1 MMSFRVVHAGG
12 GYQYLLRSVATNDAY
27 AGRQQLHD
35 YYAAKG
41 TPPGKWI
48 GSGLR
53 GLRSDNVQP
62 GEVISAEQMSALYGE
77 GLHPDTDEMTMK
89 GTSLD
94 ACKLGR
100 AFPLYTKNDELLAD
114 LATAERKF
122 RAEHDRRPTE
132 EERSDIALSVGSQHF
147 ENSHGRVAENNRE
160 IITWVNAKRND
171 VRQAVS
177 GFDMTFSP
185 MKSVSA
191 LWALADKD
199 TANRIAEIHHRAVA
213 STIQHVEDT
222 ALFTRDG
229 YKGVKQ
235 VKTRGLIASEFTHF
249 DTRAGDPDLHS
260 HVLVSNKVQNAQG
273 EWKSIDSRA
282 LHPAIAGASQHYN
295 AELKRLLEKEMGLTF
310 SAHQPDK
317 TKQAIWELD
326 GIPRA
331 LVQRWSARREMAK
344 PLYDKAVAEYI
355 ETHGHAPGT
364 KASHALWQQAILD
377 TRDAKKPAESLD
389 TLREQWMDDA
399 RELLGADK
407 AHNLA
412 DSVLKRSRTHGVK
425 QNLFLP
431 ATDVDK
437 AAKQAVELA
446 MSRRSSIRGNHV
458 TTAVIQTLQ
467 HYRFASDDDYR
478 DARDMVTKTIYNN
491 HLVTLTPP
499 DTIDVA
505 DKLVDRDGK
514 VIDRKVNDVAYTT
527 QEHLNAEQK
536 VVDSTRE
543 PQALFV
549 DGEKI
554 DNALEAYAEAHGFS
568 LNEGQA
574 EMVRYLLTVGTQTAV
589 GVGPAGTGKTT
600 SMELVSRLW
609 QAEGRQVFGLAPSA
623 AAAAVLQKDIGTECF
638 TIDSLTYHWD
648 QAIAQGLSPREIC
661 ATERFSHI
669 KSGDMFLVD
678 EAGMVSTSR
687 MSTLVDIAHETGAT
701 IRMIGDPHQLD
712 SVETGGLF
720 RTLTETPGTPV
731 LQEVMRMRYRD
742 DNGDMVTD
750 DEQANASL
758 KLRSGDATGL
768 DVHTQRGWI
777 TSGAREAMLVAAV
790 EAYQA
795 DVAAGHR
802 SLVVAATNADV
813 AHMNEMIRTER
824 VTKGEV
830 DNTNVRTLADG
841 LDAGRGDLIL
851 ARKNAFITNP
861 KTGVATR
868 VMNGQVMSLEQLHK
882 DGTITAVDT
891 KTGERIALDSDYITH
906 NVQLGYASTIHRCQ
920 GATVD
925 TAHVVAD
932 SSVDRNG
939 LYVGLTRGKR
949 ENRIYTVLDARPDE
963 LAEDAHFHSAGNSQ
977 PGDAHSI
984 LRGIVARD
992 NSQRSALD
1000 TITDEAKRL
1009 TDPARIRDLYVH
1021 AAQTTTRQW
1030 AKTTADRYIDGLP
1043 VMHRNALAEG
1053 SDGRQA
1059 IENAL
1064 VDASNKGL
1072 DPEQFWLIA
1081 TDDIDWADN
1090 PGRLIG
1096 SRIRRMTARTIHTD
1110 TPADQIVPPP
1120 PRFIPGADPEL
1131 ALWMEKTYTEITGD
1145 TPPVPDTQDL
1155 EPGQPTTRTVAS
1167 APTGAAAMGVRRPT
1181 RTRSRATSTG
1191 AAPAG
1196 MDVMV
1201 NPNAPAYTGKRAV
1214 AAINKVREIDDILSR
1229 VTTAI
1234 DAAETAMASGE
1245 DVPDNLPERVTQ
1257 AKQRVERLTTRRAEL
1272 TENLPHPSM
1281 WDSIVA
1287 RENSPTASRVTDT
1300 QAAKDHGMEM

>member
-1 MMSFRVVHAGG
+1 MHAGG

-53 GLRSDNVQP
+53 GLRSNRVQR

-77 GLHPDTDEMTMK
+77 GLHPDTDEKTLQ
-89 GTSLD
+89 GESLD
-94 ACKLGR
+94 DCKLGR
-100 AFPLYTKNDELLAD
+100 TFPLYTKNDELLAE

-122 RAEHDRRPTE
+122 RAHHDRRPTE
-132 EERSDIALSVGSQHF
+132 EERSEIAVEVGSQHF

-160 IITWVNAKRND
+160 IITWVNAKRGD

-222 ALFTRDG
+222 ALFTREG
-229 YKGVKQ
+229 SRGIKQ

-260 HVLVSNKVQNAQG
+260 HVLVSNKVQNSQG
-273 EWKSIDSRA
+273 EWKSVDGRP
-282 LHPAIAGASQHYN
+282 LYQAIAGSSQYYN

-310 SAHQPDK
+310 SAHQPDRS
-317 TKQAIWELD
+317 KQAIWEVD
-326 GIPRA
+326 GVPRA
-331 LVQRWSARREMAK
+331 LIERWSARREMAK

-355 ETHGHAPGT
+355 QTHGHAPGT
-364 KASHALWQQAILD
+364 KASYALWQQAILD

-389 TLREQWMDDA
+389 ALRDRWMEDA
-399 RELLGADK
+399 RDILGRRK
-407 AHNLA
+407 AEKLA
-412 DSVLKRSRTHGVK
+412 RTVLRRGRSQPANQKVFALDCDVEKAACDSVR
-425 QNLFLP
+425 
-431 ATDVDK
+431 
-437 AAKQAVELA
+437 LA
-446 MSRRSSIRGNHV
+446 MSRRSHVRANHI

-467 HYRFASDDDYR
+467 HYRFSTDDDYR
-478 DARDMVTKTIYNN
+478 NARVAVTKVVYDN
-491 HLVTLTPP
+491 HLVTLTPS
-499 DTIDVA
+499 DNIDVA
-505 DKLVDRDGK
+505 DQLVGK
-514 VIDRKVNDVAYTT
+514 KGRVIDRKVNDVAYTT
-527 QEHLNAEQK
+527 REHLDAERK
-536 VVDSTRE
+536 VVESTRS

-554 DNALEAYAEAHGFS
+554 DNALEAYAEVHGFR
-568 LNEGQA
+568 LNDGQA

-600 SMELVSRLW
+600 SMELVSQLW

-623 AAAAVLQKDIGTECF
+623 AAAAVLQKDIGTECL

-648 QAIAQGLSPREIC
+648 QAIAQGMSPQEIC
-661 ATERFSHI
+661 ATERFSKI

-687 MSTLVDIAHETGAT
+687 MSTLVDIARETGAT

-712 SVETGGLF
+712 SVDTGGLF
-720 RTLTETPGTPV
+720 RTLTQTPGTPV
-731 LQEVMRMRYRD
+731 LQEVMRMRYRNE
-742 DNGDMVTD
+742 NGDVVTD

-758 KLRSGDATGL
+758 KLRSGDASGL

-777 TSGAREAMLVAAV
+777 TSGAREAMLAAAV
-790 EAYQA
+790 EAYHA

-802 SLVVAATNADV
+802 SLVIAATNADV
-813 AHMNEMIRTER
+813 AHMNDMIRTER
-824 VTKGEV
+824 INSGQVNNTK
-830 DNTNVRTLADG
+830 VRRLADG
-841 LDAGRGDLIL
+841 LEAGRGDLIL

-861 KTGVATR
+861 KTGIATR
-868 VMNGQVMSLEQLHK
+868 VMNGQVLRLDRLHK
-882 DGTITAVDT
+882 DGSITATDT
-891 KTGERIALDSDYITH
+891 KTGERIALDSDYITN

-925 TAHVVAD
+925 TAHIVAD
-932 SSVDRNG
+932 SSLDRNG

-963 LAEDAHFHSAGNSQ
+963 LAEDAHFHSAGDTQ

-1009 TDPARIRDLYVH
+1009 TDPERIRDLYIH
-1021 AAQTTTRQW
+1021 AAHTTTRQW
-1030 AKTTADRYIDGLP
+1030 AKATADRYIEGLP
-1043 VMHRNALAEG
+1043 AIHRAALAEG

-1059 IENAL
+1059 IENAF
-1064 VDASNKGL
+1064 VDASHKGI
-1072 DPEQFWLIA
+1072 DPEAFWVLS
-1081 TDDIDWADN
+1081 TEDIDWAN
-1090 PGRLIG
+1090 SPGRLIG
-1096 SRIRRMTARTIHTD
+1096 SRIRGMTGRMMHND
-1110 TPADQIVPPP
+1110 TRANPDVPVP
-1120 PRFIPGADPEL
+1120 PRFIAGADPEL
-1131 ALWMEKTYTEITGD
+1131 ALWMDKTYSDLTGD
-1145 TPPVPDTQDL
+1145 APATPTQHTD
-1155 EPGQPTTRTVAS
+1155 PQIAQSVGN
-1167 APTGAAAMGVRRPT
+1167 APAGADVMLSGG
-1181 RTRSRATSTG
+1181 RAHRQNAQSVSD

-1196 MDVMV
+1196 ADVMI
-1201 NPNAPAYTGKRAV
+1201 NRNAPAYTGQQAV
-1214 AAINKVREIDDILSR
+1214 TAIAQVREIDDILDR
-1229 VTTAI
+1229 VTSAI
-1234 DAAETAMASGE
+1234 DAAETAMASGS
-1245 DVPDNLPERVTQ
+1245 DLDDGR
-1257 AKQRVERLTTRRAEL
+1257 
-1272 TENLPHPSM
+1272 
-1281 WDSIVA
+1281 
-1287 RENSPTASRVTDT
+1287 
-1300 QAAKDHGMEM
+1300 